1 MASKTRIE
9 MQIAY
14 FKKKKKISLSL
25 VPCGGKEKGNNL
37 QV

>member
-14 FKKKKKISLSL
+14 FKKKKISLSL